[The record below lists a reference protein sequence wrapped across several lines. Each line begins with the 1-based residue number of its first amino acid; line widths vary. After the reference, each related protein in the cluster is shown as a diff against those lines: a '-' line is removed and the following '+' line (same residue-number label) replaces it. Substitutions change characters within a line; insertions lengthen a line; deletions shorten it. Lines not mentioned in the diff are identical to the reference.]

1 MAVMH
6 PATCPDMANGG
17 ERAVYAMIEA
27 FLDGDWSAWF
37 QTAVPGR
44 TGNRHETPLRADF
57 VLLGPTGLTVLEVKS
72 WHAAAV
78 EESDGNRV
86 HFRNGATAQHPLV
99 QAYRYA
105 AELRALLRSQPGS
118 LQIDPVTVRYA
129 AALPYVHAGEV
140 AGVPAFSGPQ
150 ILPAES
156 LGPALPASLAALLPI
171 GGSVSPAQAAAIRRL
186 LTRPEAHAAA
196 GQGPLFEC

>member
-1 MAVMH
+1 MH
-6 PATCPDMANGG
+6 PPACPDTANGG

-27 FLDGDWSAWF
+27 FLDSGWTSWF
-37 QTAVPGR
+37 QTPVPGR
-44 TGNRHETPLRADF
+44 TGTRHATPLRADF

-78 EESDGNRV
+78 EEADGNRV
-86 HFRNGATAQHPLV
+86 HFRNGAVAQHPLV

-105 AELRALLRSQPGS
+105 AELRALLRAQPGS
-118 LQIDPVTVRYA
+118 LQTDPVPVRYA
-129 AALPYVHAGEV
+129 AALPYVHAAEV

-156 LGPALPASLAALLPI
+156 LGPALPDSLAALLPL
-171 GGSVSPAQAAAIRRL
+171 GGRVSAAQAAAISRL
-186 LTRPEAHAAA
+186 LTRPEAHVVA
-196 GQGPLFEC
+196 GQGPLFD